1 MRKQHLAIP
10 RKTSMPVSKKRRKLA
25 NASAE
30 QATKKRLL
38 TSPLARAEADRIV
51 LHIRVGLEAIRSGHN
66 DETALLN
73 LQSVVLLTEMLTAEG
88 RGALP
93 LDMIR
98 ETGRQVVHLLEG
110 GQDREQ
116 WTVPA
121 ALSDALIAIVNEY
134 DRIMHQVPLQA
145 VLAATG
151 KLERL
156 EKDDPRYFRCM
167 RDDESA
173 VR

>member
-1 MRKQHLAIP
+1 
-10 RKTSMPVSKKRRKLA
+10 MPVSKKRRKLA

-51 LHIRVGLEAIRSGHN
+51 LHVRVGLEATRSGHR

-73 LQSVVLLTEMLTAEG
+73 LQSVILLTEMLTAEG
-88 RGALP
+88 RGALS

-98 ETGRQVVHLLEG
+98 DTGRRIVHLLEEG
-110 GQDREQ
+110 KDTAP

-121 ALSDALIAIVNEY
+121 AFSDALTAIVNEY
-134 DRIMHQVPLQA
+134 DRMMHQVPLQA

-156 EKDDPRYFRCM
+156 EEEDPQYFRCM
-167 RDDESA
+167 RDNDARSSD
-173 VR
+173 

>member
-1 MRKQHLAIP
+1 
-10 RKTSMPVSKKRRKLA
+10 MPVSKKRRKLA

-51 LHIRVGLEAIRSGHN
+51 LQIRVGLEAIRLGHR

-73 LQSVVLLTEMLTAEG
+73 LQSVILLTEMLTAEG
-88 RGALP
+88 RGALS

-98 ETGRQVVHLLEG
+98 DTGRRIVHLLEEG
-110 GQDREQ
+110 NDTEP

-121 ALSDALIAIVNEY
+121 AFSDALTAIVNEY
-134 DRIMHQVPLQA
+134 DRMMHQVPLQA
-145 VLAATG
+145 VLAVTG

-156 EKDDPRYFRCM
+156 EEEDPQYFRCM
-167 RDDESA
+167 RDSNGA
-173 VR
+173 PG

>member
-1 MRKQHLAIP
+1 
-10 RKTSMPVSKKRRKLA
+10 MPVSKKRRKLA

-38 TSPLARAEADRIV
+38 TSPLARAEADRI
-51 LHIRVGLEAIRSGHN
+51 GLEAIRSGHR

-73 LQSVVLLTEMLTAEG
+73 LQSVILLTEMLTAEG
-88 RGALP
+88 RGALS

-98 ETGRQVVHLLEG
+98 DTGRRIVHLLEEG
-110 GQDREQ
+110 NDTEP

-121 ALSDALIAIVNEY
+121 AFADALTAIVNEY

-156 EKDDPRYFRCM
+156 EEEDPQYFRCV
-167 RDDESA
+167 RDSNGA
-173 VR
+173 PG

>member
-1 MRKQHLAIP
+1 
-10 RKTSMPVSKKRRKLA
+10 MPVSKKRRKLA

-30 QATKKRLL
+30 QATKKRLQ

-51 LHIRVGLEAIRSGHN
+51 LHIRVGLEVIRSGHR

-73 LQSVVLLTEMLTAEG
+73 LQSVILLTEMLTAEG
-88 RGALP
+88 RGALS

-98 ETGRQVVHLLEG
+98 DTGRRIVHLLEEG
-110 GQDREQ
+110 KDTEP
-116 WTVPA
+116 WSVPA
-121 ALSDALIAIVNEY
+121 ALCDALTAIVNEY
-134 DRIMHQVPLQA
+134 DRMMHQVPLQA

-156 EKDDPRYFRCM
+156 EEEDPQYFRCM
-167 RDDESA
+167 RDNDGRSA
-173 VR
+173 D

>member
-1 MRKQHLAIP
+1 
-10 RKTSMPVSKKRRKLA
+10 MPVSKKRRKLA

-51 LHIRVGLEAIRSGHN
+51 LHIRVGLEAIRSGHR

-73 LQSVVLLTEMLTAEG
+73 LQSVILLTEMLTAEG
-88 RGALP
+88 RGALS

-98 ETGRQVVHLLEG
+98 DTGRRIVHLLEEG
-110 GQDREQ
+110 KDTEP
-116 WTVPA
+116 WSVPA
-121 ALSDALIAIVNEY
+121 ALSDALTAIVNEY
-134 DRIMHQVPLQA
+134 DRMMHQVPLQA

-156 EKDDPRYFRCM
+156 EEEDPQHFRCM
-167 RDDESA
+167 RDNDARSA
-173 VR
+173 D